1 MLKNL
6 LSSLTKSDKFF
17 ALIWLLMLLW
27 GVLIFLSVFSGSFES
42 RQQKEIVKGLENHPA
57 VVEQIAELKRSGLSS
72 AVIQKQL
79 QQAAVSQST
88 VFASLRAK
96 AALLGTAALLFA
108 GIVILYLRAKKDLNQ
123 EKRRW
128 LLGALIALLVL
139 QGLYTATRY
148 IEPDPRD
155 LSCPDGIKKLQ
166 KLDPLFR
173 VHAPNKALYNPWI
186 SEYFP
191 LYNIPTIDVPADSR
205 PSLWRKLFFYDR
217 NFDIARKV
225 LYTNVRYVLCSPQE
239 LGLLKSMGLPLDNI
253 GSFSVQGQRQ
263 VIGEYKNALPRF
275 YAPQSAKLVAD
286 AEEALS
292 LMNDPKTDPRAVCLL
307 QMGEPREKGEGTNIV
322 SLVNFEPEKVELS
335 CDFAF
340 PGYVCLVCEP
350 LPGWSAQIDGAKTDV
365 VRCNLMQQAVPV
377 PTGKHSVVFVF
388 SKSDLSSKLCDIS
401 HVVILPLLAL
411 ITLALCFIP
420 KKHAEK

>member
-1 MLKNL
+1 MLKKL
-6 LSSLTKSDKFF
+6 LSSLTKQDKFF

-27 GVLIFLSVFSGSFES
+27 GALIFLSVLSGSFES
-42 RQQKEIVKGLENHPA
+42 RQQKEIASGLENNPA
-57 VVEQIAELKRSGLSS
+57 IKEQIAELKRSGFSS
-72 AVIQKQL
+72 AAIQKQL
-79 QQAAVSQST
+79 QQAAASQSS
-88 VFASLRAK
+88 VFAKQRSK

-108 GIVILYLRAKKDLNQ
+108 GLVIVLLRTKKDLNM

-128 LLGALIALLVL
+128 LLGALIVLLVL

-148 IEPDPRD
+148 IEPDTRD
-155 LSCPDGIKKLQ
+155 LACPDGVKKLQ

-217 NFDIARKV
+217 RFDIGRKV
-225 LYTNVRYVLCSPQE
+225 LYANVRYVLCSPQE

-263 VIGEYKNALPRF
+263 VIGEYKQALPRF
-275 YAPQSAKLVAD
+275 YAPQSAKLITD

-307 QMGEPREKGEGTNIV
+307 QTGESREKGEGTNIV
-322 SLVNFEPEKVELS
+322 SLVNFEPEKVELEANF
-335 CDFAF
+335 DF
-340 PGYVCLVCEP
+340 PGYVVLVCEP
-350 LPGWSAQIDGAKTDV
+350 LPGWSALVDGTKTDV

-377 PTGKHSVVFVF
+377 PAGKHSVVFVF

-401 HVVILPLLAL
+401 HIIILPLLAL
-411 ITLALCFIP
+411 VTIALCFLP
-420 KKHAEK
+420 KKHAEE

>member
-1 MLKNL
+1 MLKKL
-6 LSSLTKSDKFF
+6 LSSLTKQDKLFT
-17 ALIWLLMLLW
+17 LIWLLMLLW
-27 GVLIFLSVFSGSFES
+27 GALIFLSVFSGSFES
-42 RQQKEIVKGLENHPA
+42 RQQKEIASGLENNPA
-57 VVEQIAELKRSGLSS
+57 IMGQIAELKRSGFSS
-72 AVIQKQL
+72 AAIQKQL
-79 QQAAVSQST
+79 QQAAASQSA
-88 VFASLRAK
+88 VFASQRAK
-96 AALLGTAALLFA
+96 SALLGTAALLFA
-108 GIVILYLRAKKDLNQ
+108 GLVILYLRTKKDLNL

-155 LSCPDGIKKLQ
+155 LACPDGIKKLQ

-217 NFDIARKV
+217 RFDIARKV
-225 LYTNVRYVLCSPQE
+225 LYANVRYVLCSPQE

-263 VIGEYKNALPRF
+263 VIGEYKQALPRF
-275 YAPQSAKLVAD
+275 YAPQSAKLVTD

-307 QMGEPREKGEGTNIV
+307 QTGESREKGEGTNIV
-322 SLVNFEPEKVELS
+322 SLVNFEPEKVELEANF
-335 CDFAF
+335 DF
-340 PGYVCLVCEP
+340 PGYVVLVCEP
-350 LPGWSAQIDGAKTDV
+350 LPGWSALVDGAKTDV

-377 PTGKHSVVFVF
+377 QAGKHSVVFVF

-401 HVVILPLLAL
+401 HIIILPLLAL
-411 ITLALCFIP
+411 VTIALCFLP
-420 KKHAEK
+420 KKHAEE